1 VDVSAAESSAE
12 GSARAIIPRATYRL
26 QLNGAF
32 TLRHATALI
41 PYLAR
46 LGISHVYCSPY
57 FRARPGSTHG
67 YDVVDHNAL
76 NPEIANATDFER
88 FVTTLRA
95 HGMGQILDV
104 VPNHVGIMG
113 SDNAWWMDVLENGA
127 ASLYAAF
134 FDIDWQPANP
144 ALAGKLLVPVLGE
157 SYGRVLERRELEP
170 RFERAAGAFAIYYHT
185 HRFPLDPRS
194 YPRILEPARKLMNPG
209 ALAPEARA
217 EFESLIAAFGHLP
230 ERNDASLAAAAE
242 RNRDK
247 EVHKRRLAAMCASH
261 PLISE
266 AIDRVVAALRG
277 DPAAAAG
284 SDALHELLEAQAYR
298 LASWRVA
305 SDEINYRR
313 FFDVNDLAA
322 LRMENETVLENT
334 HRLTL
339 QLLRSGKLDG
349 LRIDHPD
356 GLYDPEQYFRRLQS
370 RAAGAT
376 ATAGAHSGELPLYLI
391 VEKVTASFER
401 LPSTWPVH
409 GTTGYNFMNVV
420 NGLFIDPS
428 AKSRLTRTY
437 HAFIGE
443 PAEWK
448 EIAYDAKRLILD
460 TALSSELTVLT
471 NQLARI
477 ARADRN
483 TRDFTFRSLRQALT
497 DIIACFPVYR
507 TYVTDSVSAEDRRF
521 IDWAVA
527 RAKGRDAGTNYEI
540 YEFVR
545 TALLIEVATANETAR
560 ERVRAFAM
568 KFQQLTAPVTAKGV
582 EDTALYRFHRLVALN
597 EVGSD
602 PDAFGV
608 SVRAFHADA
617 KYRQKHWP
625 HEMLATSTHDTK
637 RSEDT
642 RARIDVLSEMPS
654 LWRQMLARWRR
665 MNRLR
670 KRDIEGRPAPGP
682 NQEYLLYQIL
692 LGSWPLE
699 VMDAA
704 SLHEYSQ
711 RIAVYMIKASREAK
725 SRTSWSDRSKDYEDA
740 LTQFVHT
747 LLEPRDGN
755 LFLQDIK
762 LAQQRIARFG
772 VLNSLSQTLCKLTA
786 PGVPDVYQ
794 GNDILDFSLVDPDN
808 RRAVDYEQ
816 RARMLAALE
825 AHGKAD
831 PEFARA
837 LLLNMSDGRA
847 KLYLTWRALQYRK
860 ARAALFRDGAYLP
873 AAVTGEHASHL
884 CAYARRLENDS
895 VLVIIPRLYARLMGE
910 REELPLGEAVWAD
923 TAIELPRRFGAASL
937 HNILD
942 GSVIAPET
950 RADGHF
956 LAASAALANF
966 PVALLAASS
975 S

>member
-1 VDVSAAESSAE
+1 VSAPEAPRAERT
-12 GSARAIIPRATYRL
+12 RAIIPRATYRL
-26 QLNGAF
+26 QLNSAF
-32 TLRHATALI
+32 TLTQATELI
-41 PYLAR
+41 PYLSR
-46 LGISHVYCSPY
+46 LGVSHIYCSPY
-57 FRARPGSTHG
+57 FRARPGSQHG

-76 NPEIANATDFER
+76 NPEIADEAEFER
-88 FVTTLRA
+88 FVSELRA
-95 HGMGQILDV
+95 HGMGQILDI

-113 SDNAWWMDVLENGA
+113 SDNVWWMDVLENGP
-127 ASLYAAF
+127 ASQYAAF

-170 RFERAAGAFAIYYHT
+170 RFEREAGSFAIYYHE
-185 HRFPLDPRS
+185 HRFPLDPRT
-194 YPRILEPARKLMNPG
+194 YPRLLEPARKLMG
-209 ALAPEARA
+209 ADALPPDARA

-230 ERNDASLAAAAE
+230 DRNDASAVDAAE

-247 EVHKRRLAAMCASH
+247 EVYKRRLAAMCAAH
-261 PLISE
+261 PVITQ
-266 AIDRVVAALRG
+266 AIDRAVAQLRG
-277 DPAAAAG
+277 DGSAPAS

-339 QLLRSGKLDG
+339 ELLRTGKLDG

-356 GLYDPEQYFRRLQS
+356 GLYDPEQYFNRLQS
-370 RAAGAT
+370 RVAGAME
-376 ATAGAHSGELPLYLI
+376 AAKVNPADLPLYLV
-391 VEKVTASFER
+391 VEKITASFER

-409 GTTGYNFMNVV
+409 GTTGYNFSNVV
-420 NGLFIDPS
+420 NGLFVDS
-428 AKSRLTRTY
+428 STKARLDRTY

-471 NQLARI
+471 NHLARI

-483 TRDFTFRSLRQALT
+483 TRDFTFRSLRQALS
-497 DIIACFPVYR
+497 DVIACFPVYR
-507 TYVTDSVSAEDRRF
+507 TYVSDSVSAEDRRF

-527 RAKGRDAGTNYEI
+527 SAKSRGSGLNDALYD
-540 YEFVR
+540 FVR
-545 TALLIEVATANETAR
+545 ATLLLETPPDNESGR
-560 ERVRAFAM
+560 ERARAFAM

-582 EDTALYRFHRLVALN
+582 EDTALYRFHRLVSLN

-602 PDAFGV
+602 PDTFGI

-617 KYRQKHWP
+617 KYRQQHWP
-625 HEMLATSTHDTK
+625 HEMLGTSTHDTK

-642 RARIDVLSEMPS
+642 RVRIDVLSELPA

-670 KRDIEGRPAPGP
+670 KREIDGRPAPGP

-699 VMDAA
+699 EMNDAA
-704 SLHEYSQ
+704 LLTYAE
-711 RIAVYMIKASREAK
+711 RIAAYMIKASREAK
-725 SRTSWSDRSKDYEDA
+725 TRTSWSDRSKDYEDA

-747 LLEPRDGN
+747 LLEARDGN
-755 LFLQDIK
+755 LFLSDLK
-762 LAQQRIARFG
+762 LAQRRIARFG
-772 VLNSLSQTLCKLTA
+772 IMNSLSQTLCKLTA
-786 PGVPDVYQ
+786 PGVPDIYQ

-808 RRAVDYEQ
+808 RRPVDYE
-816 RARMLAALE
+816 RRTRMLAELE
-825 AHGKAD
+825 AHGDTDSA
-831 PEFARA
+831 FARA
-837 LLLNMSDGRA
+837 LLCDMSDGRA
-847 KLYLTWRALQYRK
+847 KLFVTWRALQFRK
-860 ARAALFRDGAYLP
+860 AHATLFKEGEYLP
-873 AAVTGEHASHL
+873 LQVNGAHAGHL
-884 CAYARRLENDS
+884 CAYARRLAGEF
-895 VLVIIPRLYARLMGE
+895 VLVILPRLYARLLGE
-910 REELPLGEAVWAD
+910 REDLPLGEAVWGD
-923 TAIELPRRFGAASL
+923 TAIELPRRLDGAAL
-937 HNILD
+937 RNVLD
-942 GSVIAPET
+942 GSVLQAET
-950 RADGHF
+950 RDGVQF
-956 LAASAALANF
+956 VAVCRALASF
-966 PVALLAASS
+966 PVALLTAASP
-975 S
+975 

>member
-1 VDVSAAESSAE
+1 MSAPEPPGAHE
-12 GSARAIIPRATYRL
+12 GGQAIIPRATYRL

-32 TLRHATALI
+32 TLRQATELI

-46 LGISHVYCSPY
+46 LGVSHVYCSPY

-76 NPEIANATDFER
+76 NPEIADEADFEH
-88 FVTTLRA
+88 FVETLRA

-170 RFERAAGAFAIYYHT
+170 RFERAAGAFAIYYHE

-194 YPRILEPARKLMNPG
+194 YPRILEPARAQLISD
-209 ALAPEARA
+209 ALPPEARA

-230 ERNDASLAAAAE
+230 DRNEASAVETAE

-247 EVHKRRLAAMCASH
+247 EVHKRRLAAMCAAH
-261 PLISE
+261 PNITRAIE
-266 AIDRVVAALRG
+266 AVVASVRG
-277 DPAAAAG
+277 DPAAPA
-284 SDALHELLEAQAYR
+284 STDALHELLEAQAYR

-322 LRMENETVLENT
+322 LRMENEAVFETT

-339 QLLRSGKLDG
+339 ELLRTRKLDG

-370 RAAGAT
+370 RAGGAGGFAQMKS
-376 ATAGAHSGELPLYLI
+376 GALPLYLV
-391 VEKVTASFER
+391 VEKITANFER
-401 LPSTWPVH
+401 LPATWPVH
-409 GTTGYNFMNVV
+409 GTTGYNFTNVMNA
-420 NGLFIDPS
+420 LFVDPS
-428 AKSRLTRTY
+428 AKSRLDRTY
-437 HAFIGE
+437 LAFIGE
-443 PAEWK
+443 PADWK
-448 EIAYDAKRLILD
+448 ETAYEAKRLILD

-497 DIIACFPVYR
+497 DVIACFPVYR
-507 TYVTDSVSAEDRRF
+507 TYVADSVSAEDRRF
-521 IDWAVA
+521 IDWAIA
-527 RAKGRDAGTNYEI
+527 SAKRRDSGINYEL

-545 TALLIEVATANETAR
+545 ATLLLETPLEDAPGR
-560 ERVRAFAM
+560 ARVRAFAM

-582 EDTALYRFHRLVALN
+582 EDTALYRFHRLVSLN
-597 EVGSD
+597 EVGGD
-602 PDAFGV
+602 PDTFGV
-608 SVRAFHADA
+608 SVHAFHADA
-617 KYRQKHWP
+617 KYRQQHWP

-642 RARIDVLSEMPS
+642 RLRIDVLSEMPT

-670 KRDIEGRPAPGP
+670 KREIEGRPAPGP

-699 VMDAA
+699 EMNATALKD
-704 SLHEYSQ
+704 YSQ
-711 RIAVYMIKASREAK
+711 RIAAYMIKASREAK
-725 SRTSWSDRSKDYEDA
+725 TRTSWSDRSKDYEDA
-740 LTQFVHT
+740 LTQFVHA
-747 LLEPRDGN
+747 LLEPREGN
-755 LFLQDIK
+755 LFLSDIK
-762 LAQQRIARFG
+762 TAQRRIARFG
-772 VLNSLSQTLCKLTA
+772 VLNSLSQTLCKLTS
-786 PGVPDVYQ
+786 PGVPDIYQ
-794 GNDILDFSLVDPDN
+794 GNDLLDFSLVDPDN
-808 RRAVDYEQ
+808 RRPVDYAR

-825 AHGKAD
+825 ANGDAA
-831 PEFARA
+831 PAFARA
-837 LLLNMSDGRA
+837 LLNDLSDGRA
-847 KLYLTWRALQYRK
+847 KLYLTWRALQFRK
-860 ARAALFRDGAYLP
+860 THPALFRDGDYLS
-873 AAVTGEHASHL
+873 AQVSGAHASHL
-884 CAYARRLENDS
+884 CAYARLLARES
-895 VLVIIPRLYARLMGE
+895 VLVIVPHLYARLMGE
-910 REELPLGEAVWAD
+910 RAELPLGERVWED
-923 TAIELPRRFGAASL
+923 TAIELPSRLGSAAWR
-937 HNILD
+937 NILD
-942 GSVIAPET
+942 GRVIET
-950 RADGHF
+950 QAREDRRF
-956 LAASAALANF
+956 VSAHKALANF
-966 PVALLAASS
+966 PVALLAASPP
-975 S
+975 

>member
-1 VDVSAAESSAE
+1 VSAPEAPAPE
-12 GSARAIIPRATYRL
+12 GGQAIIPRATYRL

-32 TLRHATALI
+32 TLRQATELV
-41 PYLAR
+41 PYFAR
-46 LGISHVYCSPY
+46 LGVSHIYCSPY

-76 NPEIANATDFER
+76 NPEIADEKDFEL
-88 FVTTLRA
+88 FVDALRA

-170 RFERAAGAFAIYYHT
+170 RFERAAGAFAIYYHE
-185 HRFPLDPRS
+185 HRFPLDPRT
-194 YPRILEPARKLMNPG
+194 YPRILEPARKLMDAH
-209 ALAPEARA
+209 ALPPDTRA
-217 EFESLIAAFGHLP
+217 EFESLSAAFGHLP
-230 ERNDASLAAAAE
+230 DRNDPSIEAAAE

-247 EVHKRRLAAMCASH
+247 EVHKRRLAVMCAAQ

-266 AIDRVVAALRG
+266 AIDQIIASMRG
-277 DPAAAAG
+277 AAAAPAS

-322 LRMENETVLENT
+322 LRMENETVLDNT
-334 HRLTL
+334 HRLVL
-339 QLLRSGKLDG
+339 ELLRAGKLDG

-370 RAAGAT
+370 RAASVTAAAGTKGGA
-376 ATAGAHSGELPLYLI
+376 LPLYLI
-391 VEKVTASFER
+391 VEKITASFER

-409 GTTGYNFMNVV
+409 GTTGYNFTNVV

-428 AKSRLTRTY
+428 VKSRLTRTY

-448 EIAYDAKRLILD
+448 EIAHDAKRLILD

-477 ARADRN
+477 ARANRN

-527 RAKGRDAGTNYEI
+527 CAKSRDSGINYEI

-545 TALLIEVATANETAR
+545 AALLIELPAANETAR

-582 EDTALYRFHRLVALN
+582 EDTALYRFHRLIALN

-617 KYRQKHWP
+617 KYRHKHWP

-642 RARIDVLSEMPS
+642 RMRIDVLSEMPS

-670 KRDIEGRPAPGP
+670 KREIEGRPAPGP

-699 VMDAA
+699 EMDAA
-704 SLHEYSQ
+704 CLHEYSQ
-711 RIAVYMIKASREAK
+711 RIGAYMIKASREAK
-725 SRTSWSDRSKDYEDA
+725 TRTSWSDRSKDYEDA
-740 LTQFVHT
+740 LTQFVDA
-747 LLEPRDGN
+747 LLEPREGN
-755 LFLQDIK
+755 FFLQDIK

-786 PGVPDVYQ
+786 PGVPDIYQ

-808 RRAVDYEQ
+808 RRAVDYAR
-816 RARMLAALE
+816 RAHMLAALE
-825 AHGKAD
+825 AHGDAD
-831 PEFARA
+831 PAFARA
-837 LLLNMSDGRA
+837 LLANLNDGRA
-847 KLYLTWRALQYRK
+847 KLYVTWKALQFRK
-860 ARAALFRDGAYLP
+860 AHAALFRDGAYLP
-873 AAVTGEHASHL
+873 AAVDGEHASHL
-884 CAYARRLENDS
+884 CAYVRKLENAS
-895 VLVIIPRLYARLMGE
+895 VLVIIPRLYARLLGE

-923 TAIELPRRFGAASL
+923 TAIELPRRFGAATL
-937 HNILD
+937 CNILD
-942 GSVIAPET
+942 GSVIAAEA
-950 RADGHF
+950 RAGGHWVG
-956 LAASAALANF
+956 ASAALANF
-966 PVALLAASS
+966 PVALLAAS
-975 S
+975 

>member
-1 VDVSAAESSAE
+1 VDVSAPEEPATV
-12 GSARAIIPRATYRL
+12 GGHAIIPRATYRL
-26 QLNGAF
+26 QLNAAF
-32 TLRHATALI
+32 TLRQATALI

-76 NPEIANATDFER
+76 NPEIADEADFEH
-88 FVTTLRA
+88 FVDVLRT

-170 RFERAAGAFAIYYHT
+170 RFERAAGAFAIYYHE

-194 YPRILEPARKLMNPG
+194 YPRILEAARKLMKPD
-209 ALAPEARA
+209 ALPADAQA

-230 ERNDASLAAAAE
+230 DRIDAAAEAAAE

-247 EVHKRRLAAMCASH
+247 EVHKRRLAAMCAAH
-261 PLISE
+261 PRISE
-266 AIDRVVAALRG
+266 AIAQVIAGLRG
-277 DPAAAAG
+277 EPTAQAS
-284 SDALHELLEAQAYR
+284 SDTLHELLEAQAYR

-322 LRMENETVLENT
+322 LRMENEAVLENT
-334 HRLTL
+334 HRLTFE
-339 QLLRSGKLDG
+339 LLRTGKLDG

-376 ATAGAHSGELPLYLI
+376 VVAGAKNGALPLYLV
-391 VEKVTASFER
+391 VEKITASFER

-409 GTTGYNFMNVV
+409 GTTGYNFTNVV
-420 NGLFIDPS
+420 NGLFVDPA
-428 AKSRLTRTY
+428 AKSRLSRTY

-521 IDWAVA
+521 IDWAIA
-527 RAKGRDAGTNYEI
+527 YAKGRDSGINYEI

-545 TALLIEVATANETAR
+545 AALLIELPVENESAR
-560 ERVRAFAM
+560 ARVRAFAM

-602 PDAFGV
+602 PDAFGI

-699 VMDAA
+699 EMDAA
-704 SLHEYSQ
+704 ALQAYAE
-711 RIAVYMIKASREAK
+711 RIAAYMIKASREAK
-725 SRTSWSDRSKDYEDA
+725 SRTSWSDRSKDYEDT

-755 LFLQDIK
+755 FFLHDIRS
-762 LAQQRIARFG
+762 AQQRIARFG
-772 VLNSLSQTLCKLTA
+772 ILNSLSQTLCKLTA
-786 PGVPDVYQ
+786 PGVPDIYQ

-808 RRAVDYEQ
+808 RRAVDYER
-816 RARMLAALE
+816 RARMLAALA
-825 AHGKAD
+825 AHGD
-831 PEFARA
+831 PDPAFARA
-837 LLLNMSDGRA
+837 LLANMSDGRA
-847 KLYLTWRALQYRK
+847 KLYVTWKALQFRK
-860 ARAALFRDGAYLP
+860 AHAALFRDGAYLP
-873 AAVTGEHASHL
+873 ALVAGEHASHL
-884 CAYARRLENDS
+884 CAYARKFENDS
-895 VLVIIPRLYARLMGE
+895 VLVLIPRLYARLLGE
-910 REELPLGEAVWAD
+910 REDLPLGEGVWAD
-923 TAIELPRRFGAASL
+923 TAIELPRRFGAATL

-942 GSVIAPET
+942 GSVIQAGT
-950 RADGHF
+950 RDELHVVPV
-956 LAASAALANF
+956 SAALANF
-966 PVALLAASS
+966 PVALLASS
-975 S
+975 AG

>member
-1 VDVSAAESSAE
+1 VSAPEPGAEHTH
-12 GSARAIIPRATYRL
+12 AIIPRATYRL

-41 PYLAR
+41 PYLSR
-46 LGISHVYCSPY
+46 LGVSHIYCSPY
-57 FRARPGSTHG
+57 FRARPGSLHG

-76 NPEIANATDFER
+76 NPEITDAADFER
-88 FVTTLRA
+88 FVAELRA
-95 HGMGQILDV
+95 RGMGQILDV

-113 SDNAWWMDVLENGA
+113 SDNAWWMDVLENGQ

-170 RFERAAGAFAIYYHT
+170 RFEREGGSFAIYYHE

-194 YPRILEPARKLMNPG
+194 YPRVLEPARRLMKSD
-209 ALAPEARA
+209 ALPPEARA

-230 ERNDASLAAAAE
+230 DRNRASADEAAE

-247 EVHKRRLAAMCASH
+247 EVHKRRLAAMCAAH
-261 PLISE
+261 PSITQT
-266 AIDRVVAALRG
+266 IDQTLASLRG
-277 DPAAAAG
+277 IAAAPS

-322 LRMENETVLENT
+322 LRMENEKVLDTT

-339 QLLRSGKLDG
+339 ELLRAGKLDG

-376 ATAGAHSGELPLYLI
+376 GVVNVDFSNLPLYLV
-391 VEKVTASFER
+391 VEKITASFER

-409 GTTGYNFMNVV
+409 GTTGYNFANVV
-420 NGLFIDPS
+420 NGLFVDAS
-428 AKSRLTRTY
+428 AKSRLDRTY

-448 EIAYDAKRLILD
+448 ETAYEAKRLILD

-507 TYVTDSVSAEDRRF
+507 TYIAATVSAEDRRF

-527 RAKGRDAGTNYEI
+527 SAKSRGSGVNVALYD
-540 YEFVR
+540 FVR
-545 TALLIEVATANETAR
+545 STLLIETPPDPGTLR
-560 ERVRAFAM
+560 DSVRAFAM

-582 EDTALYRFHRLVALN
+582 EDTALYRFHRLVSLN
-597 EVGSD
+597 EVGGD
-602 PDAFGV
+602 PDTFGV

-617 KYRQKHWP
+617 KYRQQHWP

-642 RARIDVLSEMPS
+642 RARIDVLSEMPT

-670 KRDIEGRPAPGP
+670 KREIEGRPAPGP

-692 LGSWPLE
+692 LGSWPRE
-699 VMDAA
+699 EMDEAA
-704 SLHEYSQ
+704 LNVYSQ
-711 RIAVYMIKASREAK
+711 RIAAYMIKASREAK
-725 SRTSWSDRSKDYEDA
+725 IRTSWSDRSKEYEDA
-740 LTQFVHT
+740 LTQFVHA
-747 LLEPRDGN
+747 LLQPRDGN
-755 LFLQDIK
+755 FFLNDIK
-762 LAQQRIARFG
+762 AAQQRIARFG
-772 VLNSLSQTLCKLTA
+772 VMNSLSQTLCKLTA
-786 PGVPDVYQ
+786 PGVPDIYQ
-794 GNDILDFSLVDPDN
+794 GNDMLDFSLVDPDN
-808 RRAVDYEQ
+808 RRPVDYEHHM
-816 RARMLAALE
+816 RVLATLE
-825 AHGKAD
+825 AHGDAD
-831 PEFARA
+831 PAFARA
-837 LLLNMSDGRA
+837 LLANLSDGRA
-847 KLYLTWRALQYRK
+847 KLYVTWKALQFRK
-860 ARAALFRDGAYLP
+860 THAALFRAGDYLP
-873 AAVTGEHASHL
+873 AHVTGAQANHL
-884 CAYARRLENDS
+884 CAYARRHASES
-895 VLVIIPRLYARLMGE
+895 VLVIIPRLYARLLGE
-910 REELPLGEAVWAD
+910 REELPLGEGVWAD
-923 TAIELPRRFGAASL
+923 TALQLPRRLGGAAL
-937 HNILD
+937 RNVLD
-942 GSVIAPET
+942 GSLIQT
-950 RADGHF
+950 QMRDGGHF
-956 LAASAALANF
+956 VLAREALANF
-966 PVALLAASS
+966 PVALLEAHAP
-975 S
+975 

>member
-1 VDVSAAESSAE
+1 MSAPELPAL
-12 GSARAIIPRATYRL
+12 GSAHAIIPRATYRL

-32 TLRHATALI
+32 SLRQATELI

-46 LGISHVYCSPY
+46 LGVSHVYCSPY

-76 NPEIANATDFER
+76 NPEIADAADFEH
-88 FVTTLRA
+88 FVATLRA
-95 HGMGQILDV
+95 HAMGQILDI

-170 RFERAAGAFAIYYHT
+170 RFERAAGIFAIYYHE

-194 YPRILEPARKLMNPG
+194 YPRILEPARKLMNPD
-209 ALAPEARA
+209 ALAPEAQA

-230 ERNDASLAAAAE
+230 DRNDATEDAAAE

-247 EVHKRRLAAMCASH
+247 EVHKRRLAAMCAAH
-261 PLISE
+261 PLISD
-266 AIDRVVAALRG
+266 AIDQFVAGLRG
-277 DPAAAAG
+277 DPAVAAS
-284 SDALHELLEAQAYR
+284 SDALHELLETQAYR

-339 QLLRSGKLDG
+339 ELLRTGKLDG

-370 RAAGAT
+370 RAASAT
-376 ATAGAHSGELPLYLI
+376 GVANVQSGTLPLYLI
-391 VEKVTASFER
+391 VEKITAGFER

-420 NGLFIDPS
+420 NGLFIDPA
-428 AKSRLTRTY
+428 AKSRLSRTY

-443 PAEWK
+443 PAEWQ

-483 TRDFTFRSLRQALT
+483 TRDFTFRSLRQVLT
-497 DIIACFPVYR
+497 EIIACFPVYR

-527 RAKGRDAGTNYEI
+527 RAKGRDSGIYYEI

-545 TALLIEVATANETAR
+545 TALLIEVSAENESAR

-582 EDTALYRFHRLVALN
+582 EDTALYRFHRLAALN

-602 PDAFGV
+602 PDAFGI
-608 SVRAFHADA
+608 SVRAFHTDA

-625 HEMLATSTHDTK
+625 HEMLSTSTHDTK

-642 RARIDVLSEMPS
+642 RVRIDVLSEMPS
-654 LWRQMLARWRR
+654 LWRQMITRWRR

-699 VMDAA
+699 EMDAA
-704 SLHEYSQ
+704 AVHAYAQ
-711 RIAVYMIKASREAK
+711 RIAAYMIKASREAK
-725 SRTSWSDRSKDYEDA
+725 SRTSWSDRSKEYEDA
-740 LTQFVHT
+740 LTQFVRA

-755 LFLQDIK
+755 LFLQDIR
-762 LAQQRIARFG
+762 LAQQRVARFG

-786 PGVPDVYQ
+786 PGVPDIYQ
-794 GNDILDFSLVDPDN
+794 GNDTLDFSLVDPDN
-808 RRAVDYEQ
+808 RRTVDYER
-816 RARMLAALE
+816 RARLLAALE
-825 AHGKAD
+825 AHGDAD
-831 PEFARA
+831 PGFARA
-837 LLLNMSDGRA
+837 LLSNLSDGRA
-847 KLYLTWRALQYRK
+847 KLYVTWRALQFRK
-860 ARAALFRDGAYLP
+860 AHAALFRDGAYLP
-873 AAVTGEHASHL
+873 ATVVGEHASHL
-884 CAYARRLENDS
+884 CVYARRLATES
-895 VLVIIPRLYARLMGE
+895 VLVIIPRLYVRLLGE
-910 REELPLGEAVWAD
+910 REVLPLGADVWTD
-923 TAIELPRRFGAASL
+923 TAIELPRRFGAAAL

-942 GSVIAPET
+942 GSVIAAEA
-950 RADGHF
+950 RAGARF
-956 LAASAALANF
+956 VPVSAALANF
-966 PVALLAASS
+966 PVALLAASAS
-975 S
+975 

>member
-1 VDVSAAESSAE
+1 VI
-12 GSARAIIPRATYRL
+12 RAIIPRATYRL
-26 QLNGAF
+26 QLNSAF
-32 TLRHATALI
+32 TLRQATALI

-46 LGISHVYCSPY
+46 LGISHIYCSPY

-76 NPEIANATDFER
+76 NPEIGNAADFEH
-88 FVTTLRA
+88 FVATLRA
-95 HGMGQILDV
+95 HDMGQILDV

-127 ASLYAAF
+127 ASIYAAF

-170 RFERAAGAFAIYYHT
+170 RFERAMGAFAIYYHE
-185 HRFPLDPRS
+185 HRFPLDPRG
-194 YPRILEPARKLMNPG
+194 YPRILEPARRLMKPG
-209 ALAPEARA
+209 ALSTHAQA

-230 ERNDASLAAAAE
+230 DRQDASVNAAAE

-247 EVHKRRLAAMCASH
+247 EVLKRRLGAMCAAH
-261 PLISE
+261 PLISA
-266 AIDRVVAALRG
+266 AIDQVVAGLRA
-277 DPAAAAG
+277 DPAAPAS
-284 SDALHELLEAQAYR
+284 SDALHELLEVQAYR

-339 QLLRSGKLDG
+339 ELLRSGKLDG

-370 RAAGAT
+370 RAGGANAGAGVNS
-376 ATAGAHSGELPLYLI
+376 GALPLYLL
-391 VEKVTASFER
+391 VEKITASFER

-409 GTTGYNFMNVV
+409 GTTGYNFTNIV
-420 NGLFIDPS
+420 NGLFVDAT

-448 EIAYDAKRLILD
+448 EIAYEAKRLILD

-483 TRDFTFRSLRQALT
+483 TRDFTFRSLREALT

-527 RAKGRDAGTNYEI
+527 YAKGRDSGINYEI

-545 TALLIEVATANETAR
+545 AALLIELPAVNESAR
-560 ERVRAFAM
+560 NRVRAFAM
-568 KFQQLTAPVTAKGV
+568 KFQQVTAPVTAKGV
-582 EDTALYRFHRLVALN
+582 EDTALYRFHRLAALN

-602 PDAFGV
+602 PDTFGV

-642 RARIDVLSEMPS
+642 RLRIDVLSETPS
-654 LWRQMLARWRR
+654 QWRQMLARWRR

-670 KRDIEGRPAPGP
+670 KRDIEDRPAPGP

-692 LGSWPLE
+692 LGSWPPE
-699 VMDAA
+699 AMDDAA
-704 SLHEYSQ
+704 LRAYAE
-711 RIAVYMIKASREAK
+711 RIAAYMIKASREAK
-725 SRTSWSDRSKDYEDA
+725 SRTSWSDRSKEYEDA
-740 LTQFVHT
+740 LTQFVHA

-762 LAQQRIARFG
+762 LAQRRVAKFG

-786 PGVPDVYQ
+786 PGMPDIYQ
-794 GNDILDFSLVDPDN
+794 GNEILDFSLVDPDN
-808 RRAVDYEQ
+808 RRAVDYER

-825 AHGKAD
+825 SHGDAD
-831 PEFARA
+831 AVLARA
-837 LLLNMSDGRA
+837 VLSDLSDGRA
-847 KLYLTWRALQYRK
+847 KLYVTWKALQFRK
-860 ARAALFRDGAYLP
+860 AHAALFRDGVYLP
-873 AAVTGEHASHL
+873 AAVTGEQANHL
-884 CAYARRLENDS
+884 CVYARKLEGES
-895 VLVIIPRLYARLMGE
+895 VLVIIPRLYARLLGE
-910 REELPLGEAVWAD
+910 REELPLGELIWGG
-923 TAIELPRRFGAASL
+923 TAIELPRRFGATSL

-942 GSVIAPET
+942 GSVIQAT
-950 RADGHF
+950 ARDGEQVV
-956 LAASAALANF
+956 SVSGALANF
-966 PVALLAASS
+966 PVALLAMSAR
-975 S
+975 

>member
-1 VDVSAAESSAE
+1 MRLE
-12 GSARAIIPRATYRL
+12 ARAQAIIPRATYRL

-46 LGISHVYCSPY
+46 LGVSHVYCSPY
-57 FRARPGSTHG
+57 FRARPGSLHG

-76 NPEIANATDFER
+76 NPEIADAADFER
-88 FVTTLRA
+88 FVAELRS

-113 SDNAWWMDVLENGA
+113 SDNAWWMDVLENGP

-144 ALAGKLLVPVLGE
+144 ALANKLLVPVLGE

-170 RFERAAGAFAIYYHT
+170 RFERDGGAFAIYYHE

-194 YPRILEPARKLMNPG
+194 YPRILEPARKLMKPN
-209 ALAPEARA
+209 ALPPEARA
-217 EFESLIAAFGHLP
+217 EFESLIAGFGHLP
-230 ERNDASLAAAAE
+230 DRSASSAEQAAE

-247 EVHKRRLAAMCASH
+247 EVYKRRLAAMCAAH
-261 PLISE
+261 PSITQ
-266 AIDRVVAALRG
+266 AIERAIAFLRG
-277 DPAAAAG
+277 DAAPASA
-284 SDALHELLEAQAYR
+284 DALHELLEAQAYR

-322 LRMENETVLENT
+322 LRMENEKVLETT
-334 HRLTL
+334 HRFTL
-339 QLLRSGKLDG
+339 ELVRAGKLDG

-370 RAAGAT
+370 RAAEAIGS
-376 ATAGAHSGELPLYLI
+376 AGAPSGALPLYLV
-391 VEKVTASFER
+391 VEKITAGFEH

-409 GTTGYNFMNVV
+409 GTTGYNFTNAV
-420 NGLFIDPS
+420 NGLFVDGS
-428 AKSRLTRTY
+428 AKARLDRTY
-437 HAFIGE
+437 HSFIGE
-443 PAEWK
+443 ATEWQ

-497 DIIACFPVYR
+497 DVIACFPVYR
-507 TYVTDSVSAEDRRF
+507 TYVAGSVSAEDRRF

-527 RAKGRDAGTNYEI
+527 CAKGRDSGVNYEL

-545 TALLIEVATANETAR
+545 ATLLLELPLEAER

-568 KFQQLTAPVTAKGV
+568 RFQQLTAPVTAKGV

-597 EVGSD
+597 EVGGD
-602 PDAFGV
+602 PDTFGV
-608 SVRAFHADA
+608 SIRAFHADA
-617 KYRQKHWP
+617 KYRQQHWP

-642 RARIDVLSEMPS
+642 RVRIDVLSEMPS

-670 KRDIEGRPAPGP
+670 KREIDGRPAPGP

-699 VMDAA
+699 EMDGPALRTYA
-704 SLHEYSQ
+704 E
-711 RIAVYMIKASREAK
+711 RIAAYMIKASREAK
-725 SRTSWSDRSKDYEDA
+725 SRTSWSDRSKEYEDA
-740 LTQFVHT
+740 LLQFVHA

-755 LFLQDIK
+755 FFLNDIK
-762 LAQQRIARFG
+762 AVQRRITRFG
-772 VLNSLSQTLCKLTA
+772 ILNSLSQTLCKLTT
-786 PGVPDVYQ
+786 PGVPDIYQ
-794 GNDILDFSLVDPDN
+794 GNELPDFSLVDPDN
-808 RRAVDYEQ
+808 RRPVDYER
-816 RARMLAALE
+816 RARMLGALE
-825 AHGKAD
+825 AHGAAD
-831 PEFARA
+831 PAFARA
-837 LLLNMSDGRA
+837 LLDDLCDGRA
-847 KLYLTWRALQYRK
+847 KLYVTWRALQFRK
-860 ARAALFRDGAYLP
+860 AHAELFKAGEYLP
-873 AAVTGEHASHL
+873 AHVSGTHAAHV
-884 CAYARRLENDS
+884 CAFARRLANEWIF
-895 VLVIIPRLYARLMGE
+895 VIIPCLYAQLLGE
-910 REELPLGEAVWAD
+910 REELPLGAAVWAD
-923 TAIELPRRFGAASL
+923 TTIELPRRLGSAALRDVLTGGAVDTQV
-937 HNILD
+937 HD
-942 GSVIAPET
+942 GGRSVAV
-950 RADGHF
+950 G
-956 LAASAALANF
+956 AALANF
-966 PVALLAASS
+966 PVALAASEP
-975 S
+975 

>member
-1 VDVSAAESSAE
+1 M
-12 GSARAIIPRATYRL
+12 IPRATYRL

-41 PYLAR
+41 PYLSR
-46 LGISHVYCSPY
+46 LGVSHVYCSPY
-57 FRARPGSTHG
+57 FRARPGSLHG
-67 YDVVDHNAL
+67 YDVVDHNTL
-76 NPEIANATDFER
+76 NPEIADDADFER
-88 FVTTLRA
+88 FVAELRA

-113 SDNAWWMDVLENGA
+113 SDNAWWMDVLENGP

-170 RFERAAGAFAIYYHT
+170 RFERDGGAFAIYYHD
-185 HRFPLDPRS
+185 HRFPLDPKS
-194 YPRILEPARKLMNPG
+194 YPRVLEPARRLMRPD
-209 ALAPEARA
+209 ALPPETRA
-217 EFESLIAAFGHLP
+217 EFESLIAGFGHLP
-230 ERNDASLAAAAE
+230 ERNGASADQAAE

-247 EVHKRRLAAMCASH
+247 EVYKRRLAAMCTAQPS
-261 PLISE
+261 IAQ
-266 AIDRVVAALRG
+266 AIDQAIASLRG
-277 DPAAAAG
+277 DGAAAAS

-322 LRMENETVLENT
+322 LRMENEKVFEQT

-339 QLLRSGKLDG
+339 ELLRTGKLDG

-370 RAAGAT
+370 RAAEVTGSAGAT
-376 ATAGAHSGELPLYLI
+376 NGVLPLYLV
-391 VEKVTASFER
+391 VEKITAGFEH
-401 LPSTWPVH
+401 LPPTWPVH
-409 GTTGYNFMNVV
+409 GTTGYNFTNAV
-420 NGLFIDPS
+420 NGLFVDGAAKRRID
-428 AKSRLTRTY
+428 RTY

-443 PAEWK
+443 LTEWK
-448 EIAYDAKRLILD
+448 EIAYDAKRLMLD

-497 DIIACFPVYR
+497 DVIACFPVYR
-507 TYVTDSVSAEDRRF
+507 TYVAGSVSAEDRRF

-527 RAKGRDAGTNYEI
+527 GAKGRDSGINYEL

-545 TALLIEVATANETAR
+545 ATLLLETPLEAQR
-560 ERVRAFAM
+560 EPVRAFAM

-582 EDTALYRFHRLVALN
+582 EDTALYRFHRLVSLN
-597 EVGSD
+597 EVGGD
-602 PDAFGV
+602 PDTFGV

-617 KYRQKHWP
+617 KYRQQHWP
-625 HEMLATSTHDTK
+625 HEMLSTSTHDTK

-642 RARIDVLSEMPS
+642 RVRIDVLSEMPR
-654 LWRQMLARWRR
+654 LWRQMLVRWRR
-665 MNRLR
+665 INRLR
-670 KRDIEGRPAPGP
+670 KHEIEGRPAPGP

-699 VMDAA
+699 KMGAA
-704 SLHEYSQ
+704 ALRVYTE
-711 RIAVYMIKASREAK
+711 RIAAYMIKASREAK

-740 LTQFVHT
+740 LTQFVHA

-755 LFLQDIK
+755 FFLYELK
-762 LAQQRIARFG
+762 AAQLRIARFG
-772 VLNSLSQTLCKLTA
+772 ILNSLSQTLCKLTS
-786 PGVPDVYQ
+786 PGVPDIYQ
-794 GNDILDFSLVDPDN
+794 GNELLDFSLVDPDN
-808 RRAVDYEQ
+808 RRPVDYAE

-825 AHGKAD
+825 AHGEAE
-831 PEFARA
+831 PAFARA
-837 LLLNMSDGRA
+837 LLENLADGRA
-847 KLYLTWRALQYRK
+847 KLYVTWKTLQFRK
-860 ARAALFRDGAYLP
+860 AHAALFDSGEYLP
-873 AAVTGEHASHL
+873 AEVTGTRAGHL
-884 CAYARRLENDS
+884 CAYARHVAGECALM
-895 VLVIIPRLYARLMGE
+895 IIPRLYAQLLGE
-910 REELPLGEAVWAD
+910 REQLPLGERVWGD
-923 TAIELPRRFGAASL
+923 TEIELPRAWAGAHL
-937 HNILD
+937 RNVLD
-942 GSVIAPET
+942 GHALGSHV
-950 RADGHF
+950 RDGRRMV
-956 LAASAALANF
+956 LAGHALANF
-966 PVALLAASS
+966 PVALLEPRRP
-975 S
+975 